1 MDISFVIPIYNEENS
16 IRELYD
22 KIVNQMLKINEGYE
36 IIFVDDGSNDKSFE
50 ILKRIG
56 KENAN
61 IKIIK
66 LRKNFG
72 KSVALSNG
80 FNVAK
85 NDIIITMDSDL
96 QDDPMQIPDFI
107 DKILDGYD
115 LVSGWKQDRKDPVIS
130 KNLPS
135 KLFNYMIGLVSG
147 LKLHDYNC
155 GFKAYRKIL
164 ACKLPLYGDLHRF
177 TPAIAFSMGFK
188 VVEIPVKHHA
198 RPFGHSKYGLDRFTH
213 GLFDFIT
220 VIFLTKF
227 LKRPMHLFGCFGILS
242 FISGFVICL
251 YLSMIW
257 FSGERIGHRP
267 LLSLG
272 ILLLILGMQFI
283 STGLIAEMITF
294 NQREKGQDDYCEII
308 INHQK

>member
-36 IIFVDDGSNDKSFE
+36 IIFVDDGSNDTSFE

-130 KNLPS
+130 KNIPS

>member
-50 ILKRIG
+50 ILKKIG

-130 KNLPS
+130 KNIPS

>member
-1 MDISFVIPIYNEENS
+1 
-16 IRELYD
+16 
-22 KIVNQMLKINEGYE
+22 
-36 IIFVDDGSNDKSFE
+36 
-50 ILKRIG
+50 
-56 KENAN
+56 
-61 IKIIK
+61 
-66 LRKNFG
+66 
-72 KSVALSNG
+72 
-80 FNVAK
+80 
-85 NDIIITMDSDL
+85 
-96 QDDPMQIPDFI
+96 MQIPDFI